1 MKKRCL
7 CAYLTVVLPAL
18 FATMLNVNN
27 TQSEI
32 DNSWLL
38 VPWSNGGHY
47 YHNTI
52 TKEDRDEL

>member
-1 MKKRCL
+1 MKRKCL
-7 CAYLTVVLPAL
+7 CAYLMMVVPLYIATV
-18 FATMLNVNN
+18 LNVNN
-27 TQSEI
+27 TQSAI
-32 DNSWLL
+32 DNSWLV